1 MGLGQT
7 MGLQLAHMCA
17 PLDSASHQSCCLQRF
32 DVLRGRREGHA
43 ERARKLANTAL
54 CKRQAMQHRPPGR
67 IGESVE
73 YGVQP
78 FGLMFNHKV

>member
-1 MGLGQT
+1 
-7 MGLQLAHMCA
+7 
-17 PLDSASHQSCCLQRF
+17 
-32 DVLRGRREGHA
+32 
-43 ERARKLANTAL
+43 
-54 CKRQAMQHRPPGR
+54 MQHRPPGR